1 MINSNMAELG
11 KQRSVIREIFE
22 YGNRL
27 KIEIGEENVFDFSL
41 GNPSINPPQTVTD
54 ALKGLIENGDPLSL
68 HGYTSAQGASA
79 TRKAVAESINRR
91 FAVGITPDDIYMT
104 CGAAASLTISL
115 SALCNEGDEVII
127 LAPYFPEY
135 KVFIMNSGA
144 TPVEVKCKP
153 DSFQIDAKAL
163 ADAITEK
170 TKAVIINSPNN
181 PSGVVLTENSIKTV
195 CEILSDAESKYN
207 NPIYII
213 ADEPYRELTY
223 GADVPYIMN
232 YYDNTLVCYSYSK
245 SLSLP
250 GERIGYIALS
260 PKAADKTDVY
270 AAICGAG
277 RSLGFV
283 CAPSLFQKL
292 VEKCEGAVA
301 DVEKYRKN
309 RDLIYN
315 SLCEYGYEAIKPDG
329 AFYLFV
335 KSPEKDAKVF
345 CDKAKKEGILIVPS
359 DSFGVEGYFR
369 LSYCVEYEKIERS
382 LPLFKKLI
390 EASKQYE

>member
-1 MINSNMAELG
+1 MINERMAELG
-11 KQRSVIREIFE
+11 KSRSVIREIFE
-22 YGNRL
+22 YGNLL
-27 KIEIGEENVFDFSL
+27 KAEIGEENVFDFSL
-41 GNPSINPPQTVTD
+41 GNPSIEPPEAVTNT
-54 ALKGLIENGDPLSL
+54 LENLIKNESPISL
-68 HGYTSAQGASA
+68 HGYTSAVGAPA
-79 TRKAVAESINRR
+79 TRNAVSESINRR

-135 KVFIMNSGA
+135 KVFIKNAGA
-144 TPVEVKCKP
+144 IPVEVKMDP
-153 DSFQIDAKAL
+153 ADFQIDAAELQK
-163 ADAITEK
+163 AITGK

-195 CEILSDAESKYN
+195 CEILSAAESKYN

-223 GADVPYIMN
+223 GAEVPYIMN

-250 GERIGYIALS
+250 GERIGYIALN
-260 PKAADKTDVY
+260 PKAAEKQEVY

-315 SLCEYGYEAIKPDG
+315 SLCEYGYEPIKPDG

-335 KSPEKDAKVF
+335 KSPERDAKAF
-345 CDKAKKEGILIVPS
+345 CDKAKKSGILIVPS

-369 LSYCVEYEKIERS
+369 LSYCVEYEKLNRS

-390 EASKQYE
+390 EEYK

>member
-1 MINSNMAELG
+1 M
-11 KQRSVIREIFE
+11 
-22 YGNRL
+22 
-27 KIEIGEENVFDFSL
+27 
-41 GNPSINPPQTVTD
+41 GNPSINPPQSVTD
-54 ALKGLIENGDPLSL
+54 ALKGLIENEDPLSL
-68 HGYTSAQGASA
+68 HGYTSAAGAPA
-79 TRKAVAESINRR
+79 TRKVVADSINHR
-91 FAVGITPDDIYMT
+91 FGVGISQNDIYMT

-115 SALCNEGDEVII
+115 KAICNEGDEVVI

-135 KVFIMNSGA
+135 KVFIMNAGA
-144 TPVEVKCKP
+144 TPKEVKCRP
-153 DSFQIDAKAL
+153 DNFQIDAKAL
-163 ADAITEK
+163 AEAITEK
-170 TKAVIINSPNN
+170 TKAIIINSPNN
-181 PSGVVLTENSIKTV
+181 PSGAVLSEDSIKSV
-195 CEILSDAESKYN
+195 CEILMVAQNKN
-207 NPIYII
+207 NKPIYII

-250 GERIGYIALS
+250 GERIGYIAVN
-260 PKAADKTDVY
+260 PKAAEKQDVY
-270 AAICGAG
+270 AAVCGAG

-292 VEKCEGAVA
+292 VEKCEGEVA
-301 DVEKYRKN
+301 DIEKYRKN

-315 SLCEYGYEAIKPDG
+315 SLCDFGYRPIKPDG

-345 CDKAKKEGILIVPS
+345 CEKAKKLGVLVVPS

-369 LSYCVEYEKIERS
+369 LSYCVDYEKLERS

-390 EASKQYE
+390 EEYK

>member
-1 MINSNMAELG
+1 MINERMAELG
-11 KQRSVIREIFE
+11 RSRSVIREIFE

-27 KIEIGEENVFDFSL
+27 KAEIGEENVFDFSL
-41 GNPSINPPQTVTD
+41 GNPSIEPPEVITST
-54 ALKGLIENGDPLSL
+54 LENLIKNESPISL
-68 HGYTSAQGASA
+68 HGYTSAVGALA
-79 TRKAVAESINRR
+79 TRKAVADSINRR

-135 KVFIMNSGA
+135 KVFIKNAGA
-144 TPVEVKCKP
+144 IPVEVKMDP
-153 DSFQIDAKAL
+153 ADFQIDAVELQK
-163 ADAITEK
+163 AITGK

-181 PSGVVLTENSIKTV
+181 PSGVVLTENSIKTL
-195 CEILSDAESKYN
+195 CEILSAAESKYN

-213 ADEPYRELTY
+213 ADEPYRELVY

-250 GERIGYIALS
+250 GERIGYIAVS
-260 PKAADKTDVY
+260 PKAADGDKIY
-270 AAICGAG
+270 AAVCGAG

-315 SLCEYGYEAIKPDG
+315 SLCEYGYEPIKPDG

-335 KSPEKDAKVF
+335 KSPERDAKAF
-345 CDKAKKEGILIVPS
+345 CDKAKKSGILIVPS

-369 LSYCVEYEKIERS
+369 LSYCVEYEKLNRS

-390 EASKQYE
+390 EEYK

>member
-1 MINSNMAELG
+1 MINERMAELG
-11 KQRSVIREIFE
+11 KSRSVIREIFE
-22 YGNRL
+22 YGNLL
-27 KIEIGEENVFDFSL
+27 KAEIGEENVFDFSL
-41 GNPSINPPQTVTD
+41 GNPSIEPPKVVTST
-54 ALKGLIENGDPLSL
+54 LENLIKNESPISL
-68 HGYTSAQGASA
+68 HGYTSAVGAPA
-79 TRKAVAESINRR
+79 TRKAVSESINRR
-91 FAVGITPDDIYMT
+91 FAVGIKPDDIYMT

-135 KVFIMNSGA
+135 KVFIKNAGA
-144 TPVEVKCKP
+144 IPVEVKMDP
-153 DSFQIDAKAL
+153 ADFQIDAAELQK
-163 ADAITEK
+163 AITKK

-181 PSGVVLTENSIKTV
+181 PSGAVLTENSIKTV
-195 CEILSDAESKYN
+195 CEILSAAESKYN

-213 ADEPYRELTY
+213 ADEPYRELVY

-250 GERIGYIALS
+250 GERIGYIAVS
-260 PKAADKTDVY
+260 PKAADKSDVY
-270 AAICGAG
+270 AAVCGAG

-315 SLCEYGYEAIKPDG
+315 SLCEYGYEPIKPDG

-335 KSPEKDAKVF
+335 KSPEKDAKAF
-345 CDKAKKEGILIVPS
+345 CDKAKKLGLLLVPS

-369 LSYCVEYEKIERS
+369 LSYCVEYDKIKGS
-382 LPLFKKLI
+382 LGLFKKLI
-390 EASKQYE
+390 EEYK